1 MKPQLTAVVLML
13 SASLCAAH
21 AQEGEKKVPKDSTR
35 VTLQGCATGRTF
47 IVGPKSEHGSA
58 NLDIAPGRRF
68 RLNGNKKLLAEIKS
82 GEDRMVEITGL
93 IKKADLHPPQGLQ
106 IAGGRVRIGG
116 ADPREPVGSPISS
129 APYNQIT
136 FDLETSR
143 PLPDRCPA
151 Q

>member
-1 MKPQLTAVVLML
+1 MRLHFTVLALLL
-13 SASLCAAH
+13 SASVVA

-35 VTLQGCATGRTF
+35 VTLQGCAKGRTF

-93 IKKADLHPPQGLQ
+93 IKKADLNPPQGLA

-116 ADPREPVGSPISS
+116 ADPREPVGAPISS

-136 FDLETSR
+136 FDLESTR
-143 PLPDRCPA
+143 ALPDRCPA